1 MSFVSRLCIPR
12 RALIA
17 LTFALLM
24 HAAPVHAADP
34 MKVGLSLSLTGGVAS
49 NGKQIL
55 MALELWRDDVNAK
68 GGLLGRPVE
77 LVYYDDQSSPSN
89 VPALYTKLITVD
101 KVDLVL
107 GPYATNMVAPAM
119 PVIMQNNKTTI
130 SFLAIGVNRHFNYP
144 KCFSM
149 VPVGPKG
156 AGAFSDGFFELAAA
170 QSPKPQTV
178 AIVSADAE
186 FAKTRP
192 TARATMP
199 RRRASRSFTSRSYP
213 PPTTDFSPVMRAVQ
227 AANPDVVYVA
237 AYPPDTV
244 GIMRAANEIDLTP
257 KMFGGGMIGML
268 VTPIKVQLGP
278 LANGLV
284 IGESFVR
291 APALRVSRG
300 RRSVQAVPGQGD
312 GPGVDP
318 LGYGFAPFGYAAGQ
332 VLAKAVEET
341 KSTDHD
347 KLAAYIRGNTFQTV
361 VGDVAFG
368 KDGEW
373 AKSRQ
378 LFTQFQNV
386 APNDLEQF
394 RAGSKQV
401 ILWPAEYKTGN
412 MIFPIAR
419 RGRTEI
425 VRAGTRC
432 RGRSEEAQ
440 APRDAP
446 PEPRGAGIGTPARP
460 LDSFDGSA

>member
-1 MSFVSRLCIPR
+1 MLSISRLR
-12 RALIA
+12 SAWQAVLA
-17 LTFALLM
+17 LTFISLM
-24 HAAPVHAADP
+24 YAAPAHAADP
-34 MKVGLSLSLTGGVAS
+34 MKVGVSLSLSGGVAS

-77 LVYYDDQSSPSN
+77 LVYYDDQSNPSN

-101 KVDLVL
+101 KVDLLL

-130 SFLAIGVNRHFNYP
+130 SFLAVGINRHFSYP
-144 KCFSM
+144 RYFSM

-156 AGAFSDGFFELAAA
+156 PGAFSDGFFELAAA

-186 FAKTRP
+186 FAKTAADA
-192 TARATMP
+192 ARDNAK
-199 RRRASRSFTSRSYP
+199 AAGFTVVYERSYP
-213 PPTTDFSPVMRAVQ
+213 PATTDFLPVVRAVQ
-227 AANPDVVYVA
+227 ATNPDIVYVA

-244 GIMRAANEIDLTP
+244 GIIRAANEINLVP
-257 KMFGGGMIGML
+257 KMFGGAMIGML

-291 APALRVSRG
+291 APPFEFPGVADLFKRY
-300 RRSVQAVPGQGD
+300 QAKAGGQ
-312 GPGVDP
+312 GVDP
-318 LGYGFAPFGYAAGQ
+318 LGHGFVPFGYAAGQ

-347 KLAAYIRGNTFQTV
+347 KLAAYIRSNAFKTV
-361 VGDVAFG
+361 VGDLAFG

-394 RAGSKQV
+394 RAGTKQV

-412 MIFPIAR
+412 MIYPYAEAR
-419 RGRTEI
+419 KK
-425 VRAGTRC
+425 
-432 RGRSEEAQ
+432 
-440 APRDAP
+440 
-446 PEPRGAGIGTPARP
+446 
-460 LDSFDGSA
+460 